1 MVMLSM
7 LSICV
12 FTGKG
17 KGKDAGKGK
26 AKGGG
31 KGKKGKKGAGGDSL
45 PVLPVNYL

>member
-17 KGKDAGKGK
+17 KGKDAGNRQ
-26 AKGGG
+26 G
-31 KGKKGKKGAGGDSL
+31 KGEVISKERRASGRRWRKKK
-45 PVLPVNYL
+45 Y